1 MARGPGNPFVEPP
14 APEPATFFARQIRGA
29 GWVIPV
35 LAGLEW
41 FAVKSVNSRAPTD
54 FFGLLLI
61 IAAAHSFPV
70 SMVIRA
76 CELGRTGWFAA
87 LAIPILIAPALC
99 GNEDGA
105 YAAVG
110 LIAVA
115 LVLATLFEWLHRSS
129 APRTSGDGVGILAL
143 GLAVVFAA
151 GIYAMVNRYQFVT
164 ESQGERTR
172 VRTLDRWT
180 GKEVEVSSWRA
191 SGPPAPSVKWK

>member
-1 MARGPGNPFVEPP
+1 MGDPGSRRSRMVCSKERQQPSPNGLFRTASDNRGC
-14 APEPATFFARQIRGA
+14 AFFS
-29 GWVIPV
+29 
-35 LAGLEW
+35 GLHGD
-41 FAVKSVNSRAPTD
+41 SCLRA
-54 FFGLLLI
+54 
-61 IAAAHSFPV
+61 
-70 SMVIRA
+70 
-76 CELGRTGWFAA
+76 W
-87 LAIPILIAPALC
+87 AIPILIAPALC